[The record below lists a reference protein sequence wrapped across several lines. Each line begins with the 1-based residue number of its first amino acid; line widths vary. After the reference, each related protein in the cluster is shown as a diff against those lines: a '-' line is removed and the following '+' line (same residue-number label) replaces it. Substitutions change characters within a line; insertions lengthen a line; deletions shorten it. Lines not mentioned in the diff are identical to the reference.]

1 MYANFSLIYLHISQ
15 ILAVLLQILWHV
27 ILASIY
33 RHQIRQ
39 HSKRLGRMRPDGYT
53 HDLPFR
59 YLMFEDIVFFLQ
71 TDLITEIK
79 VLRIEATIEE
89 TAQMDACT
97 AAIVKIDIHVT
108 DVPSLRKA
116 KVNNMTFHRLATSK
130 IRILIDIIFLLFTIH
145 IFLYLSKP

>member
-1 MYANFSLIYLHISQ
+1 
-15 ILAVLLQILWHV
+15 
-27 ILASIY
+27 
-33 RHQIRQ
+33 
-39 HSKRLGRMRPDGYT
+39 MRPDGYT

-59 YLMFEDIVFFLQ
+59 YLMFEDIVFLLQ

-89 TAQMDACT
+89 TAQVDACT
-97 AAIVKIDIHVT
+97 AAIVKIDVHVT